1 MKLAKK
7 INMILCEDIRP
18 EIGNKT
24 SLMGIYGNNM
34 IVNQV
39 PFILPKIC
47 LYVMLTKT
55 TKPIPDF
62 DVTVIIPK
70 TDPIKLN
77 IPEPPNQIVGSDVS
91 LGILISPLKIK
102 SVGNARIEIRFKNEK
117 KPSLIYRFKITVPIK
132 EK

>member
-7 INMILCEDIRP
+7 INMILCDDIRT
-18 EIGNKT
+18 ETGNKT
-24 SLMGIYGNNM
+24 SLIGVYGNNI

-55 TKPIPDF
+55 NKPIPGF
-62 DVTVIIPK
+62 DVTVVIPK

-77 IPEPPNQIVGSDVS
+77 IPEPPGQIIGSDVS
-91 LGILISPLKIK
+91 LGIVISPLKLK
-102 SVGNARIEIRFKNEK
+102 AAGNARIEIRFENEK
-117 KPSLIYRFKITVPIK
+117 RPSLIHRFKIALPSK

>member
-1 MKLAKK
+1 
-7 INMILCEDIRP
+7 
-18 EIGNKT
+18 
-24 SLMGIYGNNM
+24 MGIYGNNM
-34 IVNQV
+34 IVNKV
-39 PFILPKIC
+39 PFVLPKIC

-55 TKPIPDF
+55 TKAIPDF

-77 IPEPPNQIVGSDVS
+77 IPEPPGQIIGSDVS

-102 SVGNARIEIRFKNEK
+102 AAGNARIEIRFQNEK
-117 KPSLIYRFKITVPIK
+117 RPSLIHRFKIAVSSK